1 MFLDSEF
8 KNLSFFFFF
17 KKGITAVLN
26 NKTEKN
32 LYILPLVTLVLHW
45 AFSPSNYFRFSP
57 PSIPEI
63 KVCWAFLRQ
72 RLPGLFRYQSFEAAR
87 GMLSEVDM

>member
-1 MFLDSEF
+1 MKDIS
-8 KNLSFFFFF
+8 
-17 KKGITAVLN
+17 AVLN
-26 NKTEKN
+26 NETEKKEN
-32 LYILPLVTLVLHW
+32 LYIFPPVTLMLRW

-72 RLPGLFRYQSFEAAR
+72 RLPGLFQYQSFEAAR
-87 GMLSEVDM
+87 GMPSEVDM